1 MTPRCLARSRS
12 RMAVLTGTAVL
23 AGTTLL
29 AACASSPDDSGL
41 TRPAAHTVADS
52 HTVTLAQ
59 PGLSRASL
67 AVLSGAASVTVTATP
82 MGGQLLRVST
92 PADSQVRP
100 ELTNNSGRVE
110 LFLTS
115 TGLSGP
121 AAVSVQVNS
130 AVTWQLQFSGGASET
145 VLARAR
151 GKLAG
156 IDFTAGC
163 SLIEASLP
171 RPDRTVTIT
180 IAGVA
185 SQVRLTAPPG
195 VPTRLRLYGGASLAT
210 LGSVSYSGLAGGT
223 VLASPGWSA
232 AANRYDV
239 QAPAG
244 VSMISVSA
252 LR

>member
-1 MTPRCLARSRS
+1 MPSWPAWSRS
-12 RMAVLTGTAVL
+12 RMALLAGAAVL
-23 AGTTLL
+23 AATTAL
-29 AACASSPDDSGL
+29 AACASSPDESGFA
-41 TRPAAHTVADS
+41 RPATRTVADS

-59 PGLSRASL
+59 AGLSRATL
-67 AVLSGAASVTVTATP
+67 AVLSGAASITVTATP
-82 MGGQLLRVST
+82 MAGQLLRVGT

-121 AAVSVQVNS
+121 AAVSVQVSS
-130 AVTWQLQFSGGASET
+130 AVTWTLQFSGGASET
-145 VLARAR
+145 VLAMAR

-180 IAGVA
+180 LAGGA
-185 SQVRLTAPPG
+185 SQVRLAVAPG

-210 LGSVSYSGLAGGT
+210 LSGVSHSGLAGGT

-232 AANRYDV
+232 ATDRYDV

-244 VSMISVSA
+244 ISMISVSA
-252 LR
+252 RR